1 MGTTPGRAAWATGAA
16 GMTGATGMAGAA
28 GMTAVTRD
36 ESRAE
41 TRAAGRAPSRRAG
54 LTSATPEQARGAGSG
69 TGATPARGSSHA
81 ARRGA
86 SPATVSPVHAPV
98 HAPVAGAVLE
108 LVDRSRASLVAAC
121 RTGSVSD
128 RFVEAHLAALRA
140 AAALLAA
147 RSRPSRRSRLRSVWE
162 VLPEVAP
169 ELTEWAVFF
178 ASTAQQ
184 RAVLERGARVP
195 TTREADDLLRQS
207 ETFHSLIR
215 ACLGLP
221 PTSPLPELVAATGR
235 P

>member
-1 MGTTPGRAAWATGAA
+1 MRRWP
-16 GMTGATGMAGAA
+16 
-28 GMTAVTRD
+28 
-36 ESRAE
+36 
-41 TRAAGRAPSRRAG
+41 APC
-54 LTSATPEQARGAGSG
+54 
-69 TGATPARGSSHA
+69 SSW
-81 ARRGA
+81 
-86 SPATVSPVHAPV
+86 
-98 HAPVAGAVLE
+98 L
-108 LVDRSRASLVAAC
+108 DRSRASLVAAC

>member
-1 MGTTPGRAAWATGAA
+1 M
-16 GMTGATGMAGAA
+16 
-28 GMTAVTRD
+28 
-36 ESRAE
+36 
-41 TRAAGRAPSRRAG
+41 PSRRAG
-54 LTSATPEQARGAGSG
+54 LTP
-69 TGATPARGSSHA
+69 ATPA
-81 ARRGA
+81 
-86 SPATVSPVHAPV
+86 TVVPVHAPA
-98 HAPVAGAVLE
+98 HPPVAGAVLE

>member
-1 MGTTPGRAAWATGAA
+1 MTT
-16 GMTGATGMAGAA
+16 
-28 GMTAVTRD
+28 VTRD

-54 LTSATPEQARGAGSG
+54 LTPATPEQARGAGSG
-69 TGATPARGSSHA
+69 TGATPAQGSSHA

-86 SPATVSPVHAPV
+86 LPATVSPV

-184 RAVLERGARVP
+184 RAVLERGVRVP

-207 ETFHSLIR
+207 ETFHGLIR

>member
-1 MGTTPGRAAWATGAA
+1 
-16 GMTGATGMAGAA
+16 
-28 GMTAVTRD
+28 MTAVTTN

-41 TRAAGRAPSRRAG
+41 PRAAGRTPSRRAG
-54 LTSATPEQARGAGSG
+54 LTPAAPGQARGAGSG

-86 SPATVSPVHAPV
+86 VPATVSPVHAPV

>member
-1 MGTTPGRAAWATGAA
+1 
-16 GMTGATGMAGAA
+16 MTGAA
-28 GMTAVTRD
+28 GMTAVTRS

-41 TRAAGRAPSRRAG
+41 TRAAERTPSRRAG
-54 LTSATPEQARGAGSG
+54 LTPATPGQTRGIGSG

-81 ARRGA
+81 ARRGTV
-86 SPATVSPVHAPV
+86 PATVSPV